1 MKFKQSLRRRIIF
14 SFIIFAALLSLM
26 ITMGVHF
33 ALEDIEQSLVEDNLK
48 TEMDYILQQ
57 RVPPLG
63 SSRRISATMTLYH
76 ANGKQQDLLP
86 APLRGLPPGT
96 HEVTLGKDT
105 YHLYITPTQH
115 GHLYIIENA
124 TEFEKRENALHLA
137 LSASVA
143 VSVLVAL
150 WLSIGL
156 STKVIT
162 PLTTLAQQVA
172 RLKPSANASPI
183 AGQYANDEVGQLAA
197 TFDDYLQQMEQ
208 FIRREQEFTADASH
222 ELRTPLAV
230 IQGASELLSEN
241 PALPERA
248 RGQLDRISRAGERM
262 SQMLESLLLLAR
274 ETAAGD
280 ASDHAPHQ
288 IEELVMEVVEQHR
301 HLAREKSLELR
312 CEILRGFSL
321 NTSRTALSVVLSN
334 LLRNAIHYTHEGSV
348 VVRVNDGQVA
358 IIDSGIGIDDEE
370 LPHIFDRHYRG
381 RNAGQEGSGIGL
393 SIVKRICDRQ
403 HWQIHID
410 SAPEKGTT
418 VTLSF

>member
-1 MKFKQSLRRRIIF
+1 MKFKQSLRHRIIF
-14 SFIIFAALLSLM
+14 SFIIFAGLLSLM
-26 ITMGVHF
+26 IATGVHF
-33 ALEDIEQSLVEDNLK
+33 ALEDIEETLVEDTLK
-48 TEMDYILQQ
+48 AEMEYILQQ
-57 RVPPLG
+57 GVPPLG
-63 SSRRISATMTLYH
+63 SSRRLSATMSLYH
-76 ANGKQQDLLP
+76 ADGKQQNLLP
-86 APLRGLPPGT
+86 APLRGLAPGT
-96 HEVTLGKDT
+96 HEVRLGKET
-105 YHLYITPTQH
+105 YLLYISPTAQ
-115 GHLYIIENA
+115 GHAYIIENA
-124 TEFEKRENALHLA
+124 TEFERREDALHLA
-137 LSASVA
+137 LSASIGI
-143 VSVLVAL
+143 SILIAL
-150 WLSIGL
+150 WLSTWL
-156 STKVIT
+156 SSKVIS
-162 PLTTLAQQVA
+162 PLSSLAKQVA
-172 RLKPSANASPI
+172 QLKPSANPSPI
-183 AGQYANDEVGQLAA
+183 AGQYADDEVGQLAA

-230 IQGASELLSEN
+230 IQGAGELLSEN
-241 PALPERA
+241 PEIPQQA
-248 RGQLDRISRAGERM
+248 RRQLERISRASERM

-280 ASDHAPHQ
+280 ASDHAPLQ
-288 IEELVMEVVEQHR
+288 IEELVMEMVDQHR
-301 HLAREKSLELR
+301 HLARDKSLELR

-334 LLRNAIHYTHEGSV
+334 LLRNAIHYTDEGSV

-418 VTLSF
+418 ATLSF